1 MNSCSDSLNL
11 IMKKEKFSWEK
22 RLDSFRFAFSGLRLV
37 FKTEHN
43 AWLHLVA
50 TALVI
55 AFALW
60 LRVTPTEASLLA
72 IAIGF
77 VWVSELFN
85 TCIEKIMDF
94 TSVENH
100 PTIKLIKD
108 VSAGAVLTAAITA
121 VAIGCFVFIPK
132 IAFL

>member
-1 MNSCSDSLNL
+1 ME
-11 IMKKEKFSWEK
+11 KEKFSWAK
-22 RLDSFRFAFSGLRLV
+22 RLDSFRFAFSGLQLV

-55 AFALW
+55 ALALV
-60 LRVTPTEASLLA
+60 LQVSPIEAALLA

-85 TCIEKIMDF
+85 TCIEKMMDF
-94 TSVENH
+94 VSRENH
-100 PTIKLIKD
+100 QTIKLIKD
-108 VSAGAVLTAAITA
+108 VSAAAVLTAAITA
-121 VAIGCFVFIPK
+121 IAIGCFVFIPK
-132 IAFL
+132 FIHQ